1 MPSVGGRGK
10 RGREGGDGDGDAARW
25 CPRPLTMESKADTKL
40 VMISSFWGK
49 TMFHCSGLELLR
61 VTSRGFPASAIFTWK
76 QEKKG
81 VALLT
86 GALMARAPHG
96 KKMMKVA
103 KKKEREMGVEQA
115 LSLLSVLLL
124 LLGPPAPRTHIGMRH
139 HHDARGNRGTARGWG
154 SPRPW
159 PHLSGGAAPHAGG

>member
-1 MPSVGGRGK
+1 MGTPR
-10 RGREGGDGDGDAARW
+10 ARW

-81 VALLT
+81 AVLLT

-96 KKMMKVA
+96 KK
-103 KKKEREMGVEQA
+103 KE
-115 LSLLSVLLL
+115 
-124 LLGPPAPRTHIGMRH
+124 
-139 HHDARGNRGTARGWG
+139 G
-154 SPRPW
+154 SRQK
-159 PHLSGGAAPHAGG
+159 